1 MEKMLLN
8 NSKIDYII
16 SSGNYHRKVYKNGS
30 SFLLKTLTSS
40 GGNEGYSVTIT
51 ANKSYERNYTD
62 CSYRDS
68 ISFLTYQQACSTNVT
83 IVSTTSTFRTQHRTY
98 SSQVTTSS
106 ASISSSYTSGNHTYN
121 RNPYTTSYSFP
132 VGMDSQGQYTGNGYC
147 DMTFY
152 STTSTSYNII
162 TATARTNSEMQNLS
176 GNFGTI
182 YQNFNPYSIPTEYQT
197 ERLYTYSN
205 SGTYMFSQ
213 APNAS
218 TTYTRYYTSVSSST
232 RSNTENFDFNGSNT
246 TSISSN
252 NSELLNMF
260 SDTTMVS
267 TKYEGSSSE
276 LCTLLITKTISS
288 ENNTYY
294 LTY

>member
-40 GGNEGYSVTIT
+40 GGNEGYSVTIS
-51 ANKSYERNYTD
+51 AKESYTKEYTD
-62 CSYRDS
+62 CNYRDS
-68 ISFLTYQQACSTNVT
+68 YTYPYYMVTQLIPYSST
-83 IVSTTSTFRTQHRTY
+83 IESRTY
-98 SSQVTTSS
+98 TSNTAVYKGVYSIKSTDSGSESHTLSYSPSYNSS
-106 ASISSSYTSGNHTYN
+106 
-121 RNPYTTSYSFP
+121 TSYSFSHP
-132 VGMDSQGQYTGNGYC
+132 ISGSNTITIVEEFSSLKSTVSTGYNGTIFTTINTNGLNNVDAAVQYTK
-147 DMTFY
+147 
-152 STTSTSYNII
+152 TTEF
-162 TATARTNSEMQNLS
+162 NS
-176 GNFGTI
+176 
-182 YQNFNPYSIPTEYQT
+182 YSIPTEEQT

-205 SGTYMFSQ
+205 SETYVFNTAQ
-213 APNAS
+213 NYS
-218 TTYTRYYTSVSSST
+218 TTYTRYYTSISSST
-232 RSNTENFDFNGSNT
+232 RSSTENFDFNGSNT